1 MTATTP
7 VAGAWDTRVHAGP
20 DVPARKHDALTLSRK
35 ATAREMGGLVLKNH
49 LPTAML
55 AATVERDDDV
65 DVDVAEMVVLKRS
78 VGDLNVKAV
87 IAAGEMEAVRV
98 VLPTMTAKRNML
110 DQGEPETVDL
120 LDNSGSL

>member
-1 MTATTP
+1 
-7 VAGAWDTRVHAGP
+7 
-20 DVPARKHDALTLSRK
+20 
-35 ATAREMGGLVLKNH
+35 MGGLVLKNH

-55 AATVERDDDV
+55 AATVDRDDDV